1 MKLFL
6 LNNWKRLLAG
16 LLILTVAGV
25 FVLGGYIYKIY
36 YDPIMSSDVE
46 SSSIIL
52 IPRGSTFD
60 SVTASV
66 REKGLLPYPRL
77 YRYLARQLKVYS
89 RVQTGEF
96 ELQHRWN
103 TSELL
108 QFLISGKSIRHRVT
122 IPEGNNFAQIA
133 ERLFRAELADK
144 ETILSLKHDPE
155 LLRKTGVP
163 EATSLEGF
171 LFPETYFFSRAENE
185 KQILSAM
192 IAQYRKVFNTD
203 FQQRAEEIGLGEYEV
218 LTLAS
223 IVEKETGADS
233 DRPMIAAVFHNRLKR
248 RMRLIVILQ

>member
-6 LNNWKRLLAG
+6 LNNWKRLLAS
-16 LLILTVAGV
+16 LLIITLAGV

-66 REKGLLPYPRL
+66 REKGLIPYPRL
-77 YRYLARQLKVYS
+77 YRYLAKQLKIYS
-89 RVQTGEF
+89 RVQAGEF

-103 TSELL
+103 TFELL

-122 IPEGNNFAQIA
+122 IPEGNNFAEIA

-144 ETILSLKHDPE
+144 KTILSLKHDPE
-155 LLRKTGVP
+155 LLQKNRSSGSNFSGRIFIPGNLFFLPCRK
-163 EATSLEGF
+163 
-171 LFPETYFFSRAENE
+171 
-185 KQILSAM
+185 
-192 IAQYRKVFNTD
+192 
-203 FQQRAEEIGLGEYEV
+203 
-218 LTLAS
+218 
-223 IVEKETGADS
+223 
-233 DRPMIAAVFHNRLKR
+233 
-248 RMRLIVILQ
+248 